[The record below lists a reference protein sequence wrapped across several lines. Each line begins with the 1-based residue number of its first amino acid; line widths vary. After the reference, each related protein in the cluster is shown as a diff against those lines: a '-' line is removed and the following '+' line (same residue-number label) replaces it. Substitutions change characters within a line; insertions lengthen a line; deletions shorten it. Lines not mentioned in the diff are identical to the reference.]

1 MREKRIDY
9 REKSGGK
16 KLGFEQ
22 RCLDTV
28 KQRQLDVS
36 AAHALSKH
44 CLVLTC

>member
-9 REKSGGK
+9 REK